1 MRLQRTEKWL
11 RMSFGTI
18 QCSLTKCLQMKEDWF
33 RVFSHALVQVPES
46 TAYIACIAQITLK
59 FINFTFVNLI
69 SCTLS
74 SRWILSLTKTGW
86 MTMWVFKL
94 RSFSCLRTK
103 SAESW
108 SLKGSTVRTVEFSF
122 LGRCWLRVTFFKKI
136 TTSTMI
142 SDMHGQAWFSKSSF
156 ISYVDMARVV
166 EHKTRVSRFYVDF
179 GLNLRSS
186 VKQLHS

>member
-103 SAESW
+103 SAKSW
-108 SLKGSTVRTVEFSF
+108 SLKCRTVWTNGFSF
-122 LGRCWLRVTFFKKI
+122 GAGCLLLKTIVKWTLDWIYKLVLDYILEVWKGWL
-136 TTSTMI
+136 
-142 SDMHGQAWFSKSSF
+142 
-156 ISYVDMARVV
+156 
-166 EHKTRVSRFYVDF
+166 
-179 GLNLRSS
+179 
-186 VKQLHS
+186 